1 MFEDLLKEK
10 LEQIRTVGKTVI
22 SGFVP
27 DEIAEQRYSM
37 CLECEYFEN
46 KRCRTCR
53 CYMPLKVIF
62 ENVQINIGGLIQI
75 MNHRKEIKKGT
86 WN

>member
-27 DEIAEQRYSM
+27 DEIAEQRYNV
-37 CLECEYFEN
+37 CLECEYFAN
-46 KRCRTCR
+46 SKC
-53 CYMPLKVIF
+53 KVCSCHMSAKVLF
-62 ENVQINIGGLIQI
+62 KDAKCPKQYWGDL
-75 MNHRKEIKKGT
+75 
-86 WN
+86 

>member
-62 ENVQINIGGLIQI
+62 KNGECPN
-75 MNHRKEIKKGT
+75 KYWGT
-86 WN
+86 YE